1 MRCFFPGLSES
12 GALGQWARC
21 KKFIALVVSGRCVS
35 HFSVRFV
42 ENWFWGGHLWI
53 DWDELKN
60 PPPIPEL
67 VSGRIGWKEHTCD
80 VTKAEIPLDFP

>member
-1 MRCFFPGLSES
+1 MYPT
-12 GALGQWARC
+12 
-21 KKFIALVVSGRCVS
+21 LVCVLLRTG
-35 HFSVRFV
+35 FG
-42 ENWFWGGHLWI
+42 GGHLWI

>member
-1 MRCFFPGLSES
+1 
-12 GALGQWARC
+12 
-21 KKFIALVVSGRCVS
+21 
-35 HFSVRFV
+35 VRFV
-42 ENWFWGGHLWI
+42 ENWFWGGYLWI